1 MIATKTEHCRSVV
14 IVAGEASGD
23 LHGANLVREMKA
35 LDPSLS
41 FRGVGG
47 RRLEGEG
54 VGLVAQSS
62 EMAVVGITEV
72 FTKIRFILGVFSR
85 LRKMLRKER
94 PDLLVLIDYPDFNL
108 RLAAAAKAAGVPV
121 FYYIS
126 PQVWAWRKSRV
137 HQIRRVVDR
146 MAVILPFEKA
156 FYADMGLTVHFVGH
170 PLLDVVKR
178 SQPREKSLADFGLQD
193 KQPIVSLLPGSR
205 DKEIRSLLPVML
217 SAAVL
222 LKENYPEA
230 QFILPLADTVDPR
243 MVDQI
248 IRTYPLPV
256 TVVSGQIYDAV
267 GLADVALVASGTA
280 TLETA
285 LLEIPMVIVYRISA
299 LTAAI
304 GKRLIRLDH
313 IGLVNIIAG
322 KTLVPELIQED
333 VNALRLADEAMKILS
348 DRKRY
353 GDIRKGLAE
362 IRNKLGKPGASCR
375 AAQLAL
381 SMMDHSIMADHD
393 SC

>member
-1 MIATKTEHCRSVV
+1 MTAAKTEHYRSVV

-178 SQPREKSLADFGLQD
+178 SQPREKSLADFGLRD

-230 QFILPLADTVDPR
+230 QFILPLADTLDPR

-267 GLADVALVASGTA
+267 SLADVALVASGTA

-333 VNALRLADEAMKILS
+333 VNASRLADEAMKILS

-362 IRNKLGKPGASCR
+362 IRNKLGKTGASCR

-381 SMMDHSIMADHD
+381 NMMDHSIMADHD